1 MKYLVNLTNSYKYFD
16 YYDETY
22 KDLFLKRKIKTI
34 IFYKNPWKKLEK
46 IKNDDYIEFIK
57 YNSFEE
63 IKEKIEKIWKENI
76 FYINTFDEKMI
87 LETNKLKKDLWFS
100 VSKKYEIFRDKEKQ
114 RKFLLENFPETT
126 VNFQE
131 IDLQKNAEIK
141 IDFPCIIKPTGGLQ
155 SAWVNFLKNKK
166 DFENFKENF
175 NSLNEKLEK
184 RGLWSKFILEEF
196 IDWQM
201 YTVDYFVDE
210 NWDFFAFPIVKI
222 ELASKLWVDDFAN
235 YARIA
240 WKYIEKEVS
249 NQELY
254 EFIDK
259 NVKTFWLKNTFV
271 HHEFKK
277 NSSWKLKTIELNG
290 RIWWYRC
297 ELYKECFSINMFD
310 IVLEKEKNLKKEE
323 NFYAAFVFYPD
334 KEGILKGFDEKIES
348 DFKKLDS
355 FFSLSKIWK
364 IWENIWLTKNWYS
377 SVANLKLKNKNL
389 ENFQKDLDFVWK
401 NYKDFLI
408 LE

>member
-63 IKEKIEKIWKENI
+63 IKEKTEKIWKENI

-166 DFENFKENF
+166 DFEKFRENF

-184 RGLWSKFILEEF
+184 RWLWSKFILEEF

-240 WKYIEKEVS
+240 WKHIEKEVS

-323 NFYAAFVFYPD
+323 NFYVAFVFYPD